1 MSVQPISIKNKL
13 HDNPTT
19 KPLWGVDVQTK
30 SGETLTVAS
39 PTATRGI
46 VALMD
51 MSAVQGGAA
60 CHFGGPSAFAEI
72 MSSTFGYMFWKSSQ
86 NKKQWHEMFHFVNDA
101 GHCENGIYALRGNYN
116 IANTSL
122 KTLRGFRSI
131 ESAFTG
137 HGEAHLHPEAV
148 YISNGPLG
156 SGIPQA
162 QGLALAEA
170 FSSTPRVTITAISD
184 GGCMEGEAREAFAA
198 IPGLAANG
206 KMGPFVLICSDNNTK
221 LSGRIDKDSFSME
234 PTFKAMQELG
244 WETIKVENGHD
255 LQKVYTTIETA
266 VEEATKNPK
275 KPVFIWAKTIKGKG
289 VAKTET
295 SSSGGHG
302 FPLKSAKELPDFL
315 TEIYQQQPLPKEF
328 ITWQEELIDVENKKA
343 ANATA
348 KSSTPTV
355 KIQDGV
361 AKALIEAV
369 EKHNLPVI
377 SVSSDLQ
384 GSTGVESFR
393 KKFPQNS
400 LEVGV
405 AEANMVSSAIGL
417 SKQGFIP
424 IVDTFAQF
432 GVTKGAL
439 PFIMSG
445 LSEAPVIAMFSHTG
459 FQDAADG
466 ASHQALAYIAMLA
479 AIPHVDLYCLTCS
492 DEAHSLIAQTLKK
505 FADDRKAG
513 KVPHSSIF
521 FLGRETFPASFVE
534 GSTYT
539 LGKAQVL
546 KDNAADFSKSVTIAV
561 SGSMVSYALKAGEEL
576 ATKHKIGSVI
586 INASIM
592 NNPDVAT
599 FKTALQKTGGNI
611 VCLEDH
617 RVIGGMS
624 SLLAQALLNNG
635 VEVTKMVSLGAG
647 NEFGRSSYQADHLYK
662 VHKMDDTAVV
672 AAAQSLVK

>member
-1 MSVQPISIKNKL
+1 MSIQPLSIKNQL
-13 HDNPTT
+13 HDNPTS
-19 KPLWGVDVQTK
+19 KPLWASDVKTK
-30 SGETLTVAS
+30 SGETLSVAN

-51 MSAVQGGAA
+51 MAAVQGGAA

-72 MSSTFGYMFWKSSQ
+72 MSATFGFMFWKSEK
-86 NKKQWHEMFHFVNDA
+86 NKKQWHEQFHFVNDA

-131 ESAFTG
+131 ESVFTG

-156 SGIPQA
+156 SGVPQA

-206 KMGPFVLICSDNNTK
+206 KLGPFILVCSDNNTK

-234 PTFKAMQELG
+234 PTFKAMQDLG
-244 WETIKVENGHD
+244 WDTVKLEDGHD
-255 LQKVYTTIETA
+255 LQKVFTTIENAYDSVTA
-266 VEEATKNPK
+266 NPK

-289 VAKTET
+289 VNKTET

-302 FPLKSAKELPDFL
+302 FPLKSAKELPEFL
-315 TEIYQQQPLPKEF
+315 TEIYKQQAIPKEF
-328 ITWQEELIDVENKKA
+328 ITWQEELIDVENKK
-343 ANATA
+343 TA
-348 KSSTPTV
+348 SKSSTPTI

-369 EKHNLPVI
+369 EKLNLPVI

-384 GSTGVESFR
+384 GSTGVEGFR

-400 LEVGV
+400 IEVGV
-405 AEANMVSSAIGL
+405 AEANMVSSAVGL

-466 ASHQALAYIAMLA
+466 ASHQALAYISMLA
-479 AIPHVDLYCLTCS
+479 AIPHVDLYCLTCA
-492 DEAHSLIAQTLKK
+492 DEAQSLITQTLKK
-505 FADDRKAG
+505 FSDDRKAG

-534 GSTYT
+534 NATYT

-546 KDNAADFSKSVTIAV
+546 KDTSKDFSKSVTIAV
-561 SGSMVSYALKAGEEL
+561 SGSLVTYALKAGEEL
-576 ATKHKIGSVI
+576 ATKHNIGSVI

-592 NNPDVAT
+592 NAPDVAT
-599 FKTALQKTGGNI
+599 FQAALKKTNGYLIG
-611 VCLEDH
+611 LEDH
-617 RVIGGMS
+617 RAIGGMS
-624 SLLAQALLNNG
+624 SLLAHALLNAG
-635 VEVTKMVSLGAG
+635 VPVQKMVSLGAG

-662 VHKMDDTAVV
+662 IHKMDDTAIV
-672 AAAQSLVK
+672 QSARTLLS

>member
-1 MSVQPISIKNKL
+1 MSLQPISIKNQL
-13 HDNPTT
+13 HNNPAS
-19 KPLWGVDVQTK
+19 KPLWGADVKTN
-30 SGETLTVAS
+30 SGETLSVAS

-51 MSAVQGGAA
+51 MAAVQGGAA

-72 MSSTFGYMFWKSSQ
+72 MSAIFGFMFWKSEK

-116 IANTSL
+116 VANTSL

-131 ESAFTG
+131 ESVFTG

-156 SGIPQA
+156 SGVPQA

-170 FSSTPRVTITAISD
+170 FSATPRVTITAISD

-206 KMGPFVLICSDNNTK
+206 KLGPFVLVCSDNNTK

-234 PTFKAMQELG
+234 PTFKAMSALG
-244 WETIKVENGHD
+244 WETVKLEDGHD
-255 LQKVYTTIETA
+255 LQKVFTAIENAYDA
-266 VEEATKNPK
+266 VTGNPK

-289 VAKTET
+289 VVKTET

-302 FPLKSAKELPDFL
+302 FPLKKAAELPEFL
-315 TEIYQQQPLPKEF
+315 SEIFKQQAMPQEF
-328 ITWQEELIDVENKKA
+328 ISWQQELIDVENKK
-343 ANATA
+343 TGG
-348 KSSTPTV
+348 STSGVPTV

-369 EKHNLPVI
+369 EKHQLPII

-393 KKFPQNS
+393 KKFPQHS
-400 LEVGV
+400 IEVGV

-424 IVDTFAQF
+424 VVDTFAQF
-432 GVTKGAL
+432 GVTKGSL

-466 ASHQALAYIAMLA
+466 ASHQALAYISMLA

-492 DEAHSLIAQTLKK
+492 DEAHSLITQTVKK

-513 KVPHSSIF
+513 RVPHSSIF

-534 GSTYT
+534 NATYT

-546 KDNAADFSKSVTIAV
+546 KDTAAQFSKSVTIAV
-561 SGSMVSYALKAGEEL
+561 SGSLVSYGLKAAEEL
-576 ATKHKIGSVI
+576 ASKHNIGAVVI
-586 INASIM
+586 NPSIM
-592 NNPDVAT
+592 NAPDVAT
-599 FKTALQKTGGNI
+599 FQTALQKTNGYLIG
-611 VCLEDH
+611 LEDH
-617 RVIGGMS
+617 RAIGGMS
-624 SLLAQALLNNG
+624 SLLAQALLNAG
-635 VEVTKMVSLGAG
+635 VPVKKMVSLGAG

-662 VHKMDDTAVV
+662 IHKMDATAIIQ
-672 AAAQSLVK
+672 AALTL

>member
-19 KPLWGVDVQTK
+19 KPIWAVDVKTK
-30 SGETLTVAS
+30 TGETLAVAN
-39 PTATRGI
+39 PTATRAI

-51 MSAVQGGAA
+51 MAAVQGGAA
-60 CHFGGPSAFAEI
+60 SHFGGPSAFAEI
-72 MSSTFGYMFWKSSQ
+72 MSSTFGFMFWKSSAE
-86 NKKQWHEMFHFVNDA
+86 KKQWHEMFHFVNDA

-116 IANTSL
+116 IAGTSL

-131 ESAFTG
+131 ESVFTG
-137 HGEAHLHPEAV
+137 HGEAHLHPESV

-162 QGLALAEA
+162 QGLAMAEA
-170 FSSTPRVTITAISD
+170 MSSTPRVTITAISD

-206 KMGPFVLICSDNNTK
+206 KLGPFVLIASDNNTK

-234 PTFKAMQELG
+234 PTFRAMQELG
-244 WETIKVENGHD
+244 WTTIKVEDGHD
-255 LQKVYTTIETA
+255 LQKVFST
-266 VEEATKNPK
+266 VESAFDSVKQNPK

-295 SSSGGHG
+295 AASGGHG
-302 FPLKSAKELPDFL
+302 FPLKSAKELPEFL
-315 TEIYQQQPLPKEF
+315 TEIYKQQPMPQEF
-328 ITWQEELIDVENKKA
+328 TTWQNELIEAENKK
-343 ANATA
+343 T
-348 KSSTPTV
+348 SSSSSVPTIKV
-355 KIQDGV
+355 QDGV

-384 GSTGVESFR
+384 GSTGVEAFR

-417 SKQGFIP
+417 SKQGYIP
-424 IVDTFAQF
+424 VVDTFAQF

-445 LSEAPVIAMFSHTG
+445 LSEAPVIAVFSHTG

-466 ASHQALAYIAMLA
+466 ASHQALAYVAMLA

-492 DEAHSLIAQTLKK
+492 DEAQALVGQAVKK

-513 KVPHSSIF
+513 KVPHSTIF
-521 FLGRETFPASFVE
+521 FLGRETFPASFVA
-534 GSTYT
+534 GATYT

-546 KDNAADFSKSVTIAV
+546 KDTTAQFSKSVTIAV
-561 SGSMVSYALKAGEEL
+561 SGSLVTYALKAADAL
-576 ATKHKIGSVI
+576 ATKNIGTVVV
-586 INASIM
+586 NAAIM
-592 NNPDVAT
+592 NAPDVAT
-599 FKTALQKTGGNI
+599 FKTALEKTSGRI

-617 RVIGGMS
+617 RAIGGMS
-624 SLLAQALLNNG
+624 SLLAQALLNEG
-635 VEVTKMVSLGAG
+635 VSVSKMISLGAG

-662 VHKMDDTAVV
+662 VHKMDDAAIVS
-672 AAAQSLVK
+672 AAQSLVK

>member
-13 HDNPTT
+13 HDNPTS
-19 KPLWGVDVQTK
+19 KPLWGTDVKTK
-30 SGETLTVAS
+30 SGETLSVAN

-51 MSAVQGGAA
+51 MAAVQGGAA

-72 MSSTFGYMFWKSSQ
+72 MSATFGFMFWKSEM

-116 IANTSL
+116 VANTSL

-131 ESAFTG
+131 ESVYTG

-156 SGIPQA
+156 SGVPQA

-170 FSSTPRVTITAISD
+170 FSPSPRVTITAISD

-206 KMGPFVLICSDNNTK
+206 KLGPFILVCSDNNTK

-234 PTFKAMQELG
+234 PSFNAMSALG
-244 WETIKVENGHD
+244 WETVKLEDGHD
-255 LQKVYTTIETA
+255 LQKVYSAIEMAYDTVTA
-266 VEEATKNPK
+266 NPK

-302 FPLKSAKELPDFL
+302 FPLKSAKELPEFL
-315 TEIYQQQPLPKEF
+315 SEIYQQQDMPNEF
-328 ITWQEELIDVENKKA
+328 TIWQDELMDVESKKA
-343 ANATA
+343 GGS
-348 KSSTPTV
+348 KSGVPTI

-369 EKHNLPVI
+369 EKHQLPII
-377 SVSSDLQ
+377 SVSADLQ

-393 KKFPQNS
+393 KKFPAHS

-424 IVDTFAQF
+424 VVDTFAQF
-432 GVTKGAL
+432 GVTKGSL

-445 LSEAPVIAMFSHTG
+445 LTEAPVIAMFSHTG

-466 ASHQALAYIAMLA
+466 ASHQALAYISMLA

-492 DEAHSLIAQTLKK
+492 DEAHSLISQTVQK
-505 FADDRKAG
+505 FAADRKAG

-534 GSTYT
+534 NATYV

-546 KDNAADFSKSVTIAV
+546 KDTAAQFSKSVTIAV
-561 SGSMVSYALKAGEEL
+561 SGSLVSYALKAAEEL
-576 ATKHKIGSVI
+576 ASKYNIGSVI
-586 INASIM
+586 INPSIM
-592 NNPDVAT
+592 NAPDVAT
-599 FKTALQKTGGNI
+599 FQAALQKTGGYLI
-611 VCLEDH
+611 GLEDH
-617 RVIGGMS
+617 RAIGGMS
-624 SLLAQALLNNG
+624 SLLAQSLMNAG
-635 VEVTKMVSLGAG
+635 VPVKKMVSLGAG

-662 VHKMDDTAVV
+662 IHKMDDAAVV
-672 AAAQSLVK
+672 EAARGLLN

>member
-1 MSVQPISIKNKL
+1 MSLQPIPLKNKL
-13 HDNPTT
+13 HNNPTN
-19 KPLWGVDVQTK
+19 KPTWAVDVKTK
-30 SGETLTVAS
+30 SGETLAVAC

-51 MSAVQGGAA
+51 MAAVQGGAA
-60 CHFGGPSAFAEI
+60 SHFGGPSAFAEI
-72 MSSTFGYMFWKSSQ
+72 MSSTFGFMFWKSTQ
-86 NKKQWHEMFHFVNDA
+86 QKKQWHEMFHFVNDA
-101 GHCENGIYALRGNYN
+101 GHCENGVYALRGNYN
-116 IANTSL
+116 IANTNL
-122 KTLRGFRSI
+122 QTLRGFRSI
-131 ESAFTG
+131 ESVFTG
-137 HGEAHLHPEAV
+137 HGEAHLNPEGV

-156 SGIPQA
+156 SGVPQA
-162 QGLALAEA
+162 QGLAMAEA
-170 FSSTPRVTITAISD
+170 FSATPRVTITAISD

-198 IPGLAANG
+198 IPGFASKG
-206 KMGPFVLICSDNNTK
+206 KLGPFIMIASDNNTK
-221 LSGRIDKDSFSME
+221 LSGRIDNDSFSME
-234 PTFKAMQELG
+234 PTFRAMQELG
-244 WETIKVENGHD
+244 WETIKVEDGHD
-255 LQKVYTTIETA
+255 LQKMFATIETA
-266 VEEATKNPK
+266 YEDVLKNPK
-275 KPVFIWAKTIKGKG
+275 KPIFVWAKTIKGKG

-295 SSSGGHG
+295 SASGGHG
-302 FPLKSAKELPDFL
+302 FPLKTAKELPEFL
-315 TEIYQQQPLPKEF
+315 AEIFKQQAIPAEF
-328 ITWQEELIDVENKKA
+328 ITWQNELVDAENKK
-343 ANATA
+343 TA
-348 KSSTPTV
+348 SKSAVPTI

-369 EKHNLPVI
+369 EKHQYPVI

-384 GSTGVESFR
+384 GSTGVEAFR

-405 AEANMVSSAIGL
+405 AEANMISSAIGL

-424 IVDTFAQF
+424 VVDTFAQF

-445 LSEAPVIAMFSHTG
+445 LSEAPVLAIFSHTG

-466 ASHQALAYIAMLA
+466 ASHQALAYVAMLA
-479 AIPHVDLYCLTCS
+479 AIPHVDVYCLTCS
-492 DEAHSLIAQTLKK
+492 DEAQSLVAQTVKK

-534 GSTYT
+534 SPEYI
-539 LGKAQVL
+539 LGKAQTL
-546 KDNAADFSKSVTIAV
+546 KDNTKEFSKNVTIAV
-561 SGSMVSYALKAGEEL
+561 SGSMVSYALKAAEDL
-576 ATKHKIGSVI
+576 AAKYKIGSVVV
-586 INASIM
+586 NASIM
-592 NNPDVAT
+592 NNPDIAT
-599 FKTALQKTGGNI
+599 FKSALQKTNGNI

-624 SLLAQALLNNG
+624 SFLAQALLNEG
-635 VEVTKMVSLGAG
+635 VQITKMISLGAG

-662 VHKMDDTAVV
+662 VHKMDDAAVV

>member
-1 MSVQPISIKNKL
+1 MSLQPIAIKNQL
-13 HDNPTT
+13 HDNPTS
-19 KPLWGVDVQTK
+19 KPLWGAEVKTK
-30 SGETLTVAS
+30 SGDTLLVAN

-51 MSAVQGGAA
+51 MAAVQGGAA

-72 MSSTFGYMFWKSSQ
+72 MSATFGFMFWKSEK

-131 ESAFTG
+131 ESVFTG

-162 QGLALAEA
+162 QGLALAES
-170 FSSTPRVTITAISD
+170 FSQSPRVTITAISD

-206 KMGPFVLICSDNNTK
+206 KLGPFVLVCSDNNTK

-234 PTFKAMQELG
+234 PTFKAMEELG
-244 WETIKVENGHD
+244 WQTVKIEDGHD
-255 LQKVYTTIETA
+255 LQKVFTA
-266 VEEATKNPK
+266 VENAYDAVQANPK
-275 KPVFIWAKTIKGKG
+275 KPIFIWAKTIKGKG
-289 VAKTET
+289 VSKTET

-302 FPLKSAKELPDFL
+302 FPLKTAKELPEFL
-315 TEIYQQQPLPKEF
+315 AEIYKSQTPPAEF
-328 ITWQEELIDVENKKA
+328 ITWQEELIDVENKKTA
-343 ANATA
+343 GA
-348 KSSTPTV
+348 KSAVPTI

-369 EKHNLPVI
+369 EKLQLPVI

-384 GSTGVESFR
+384 GSTGVEAFR

-400 LEVGV
+400 VEVGV
-405 AEANMVSSAIGL
+405 AEANMVSSAVGL

-432 GVTKGAL
+432 GVTKGSL

-466 ASHQALAYIAMLA
+466 ASHQALAYISMLA
-479 AIPHVDLYCLTCS
+479 AIPHVDLYCLTCA
-492 DEAHSLIAQTLKK
+492 DEAQSLITQTLKK
-505 FADDRKAG
+505 FSDDRKAG
-513 KVPHSSIF
+513 KVPHSSVF
-521 FLGRETFPASFVE
+521 FLGRETFPASFVD
-534 GSTYT
+534 GAAYT

-546 KDNAADFSKSVTIAV
+546 KDTAAQFSKSVTIAV
-561 SGSMVSYALKAGEEL
+561 SGSLVTYALKASETL
-576 ATKHKIGSVI
+576 ANQFNIGSVV
-586 INASIM
+586 INASII
-592 NNPDVAT
+592 NSPDVST
-599 FKTALQKTGGNI
+599 FQAALQKTNGYLIG
-611 VCLEDH
+611 LEDH
-617 RVIGGMS
+617 RSIGGMS
-624 SLLAQALLNNG
+624 SLLAQALLNAG
-635 VEVTKMVSLGAG
+635 VPVKKMISLGAG

-662 VHKMDDTAVV
+662 VHKMDDSAVV
-672 AAAQSLVK
+672 EAARSLL